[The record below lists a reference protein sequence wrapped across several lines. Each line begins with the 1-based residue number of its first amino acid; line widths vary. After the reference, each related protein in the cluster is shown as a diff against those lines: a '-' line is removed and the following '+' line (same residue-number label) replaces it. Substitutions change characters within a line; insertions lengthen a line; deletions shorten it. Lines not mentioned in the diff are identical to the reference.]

1 MGALFLN
8 FNKLLPSL
16 ELQEKNHKVDKMYM
30 SQLLYVKWGEQD
42 DEFSYII

>member
-1 MGALFLN
+1 MSHPQKGDSEIVYLKCWVF
-8 FNKLLPSL
+8 
-16 ELQEKNHKVDKMYM
+16 KVDILKMYM